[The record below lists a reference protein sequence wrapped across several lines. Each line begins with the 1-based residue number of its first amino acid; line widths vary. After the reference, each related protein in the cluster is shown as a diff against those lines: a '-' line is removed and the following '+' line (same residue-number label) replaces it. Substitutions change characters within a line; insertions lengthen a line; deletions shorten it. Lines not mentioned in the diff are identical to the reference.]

1 LAEADDSDVTK
12 WRPSVGNEIDEGI
25 VEAEDTVAISCD
37 EEQLNL
43 PNMADDSVSLALTD
57 MEKKPASMKVTQATD
72 AVADEKEDAE
82 ADDVDSVPDED
93 ENTMLHESDV
103 CSLSG
108 KAEVSENCGAT
119 KLDDT
124 SLEKENPASQDA
136 TEMTTLEKENPASQD
151 ATEMTN
157 LTLNDE
163 AVFTPSADAI
173 LESTPNVF
181 VFQSDGGN
189 LSKEKDEVESD
200 ILSESAD
207 GVCECNTDDN
217 IIDRTLSQGEERKL
231 SVNQKESAL
240 DDDDDDVLERDSVS
254 IKGDNDVGK
263 SVREVTQHFVDE
275 FISPLFDKE
284 HISSDDIFNELM
296 KMEHGS
302 SVQESEICAVSE
314 CVTLED
320 VDKNVQCS
328 VESACLALEDDI
340 AASINEFLTVSSVSE
355 KVGVSEL
362 HDKDVSDDA
371 GLLSADVVKPVVV
384 QLLQQVD
391 EHSSETC
398 EVDHSSQDQEVT
410 EKVVM
415 PLDKDLESSASGS
428 TLSCNSCD
436 LAKESGSV
444 VCARESSAPAGCD
457 DVQKEYGALSIEAET
472 ESAKH
477 QSCLSSG
484 NQDDV
489 PPATDYDQVSES
501 IMEELD
507 DDAAENLL
515 QACEAVAVVADND
528 DEDFEIDM
536 L

>member
-1 LAEADDSDVTK
+1 MAEADDSDVTK

-25 VEAEDTVAISCD
+25 VEAENTVAISCD

-103 CSLSG
+103 CRLSG

-124 SLEKENPASQDA
+124 S
-136 TEMTTLEKENPASQD
+136 LEKENPASQD

-189 LSKEKDEVESD
+189 LSKEKDELDSD

-240 DDDDDDVLERDSVS
+240 DDDDD
-254 IKGDNDVGK
+254 
-263 SVREVTQHFVDE
+263 VTQHFVDE

-314 CVTLED
+314 CVTRED

-415 PLDKDLESSASGS
+415 PIDKDLESSASGS

>member
-25 VEAEDTVAISCD
+25 VEAENTVAISCD

-103 CSLSG
+103 CRLSG

-124 SLEKENPASQDA
+124 S
-136 TEMTTLEKENPASQD
+136 LEKENPASQD

-189 LSKEKDEVESD
+189 LSKEKDELDSD

-240 DDDDDDVLERDSVS
+240 DDDDD
-254 IKGDNDVGK
+254 
-263 SVREVTQHFVDE
+263 VTQHFVDE

-314 CVTLED
+314 CVTRED

-415 PLDKDLESSASGS
+415 PIDKDLESSASGS

>member
-25 VEAEDTVAISCD
+25 VEAENTVAISCD

-103 CSLSG
+103 CRLSG

-189 LSKEKDEVESD
+189 LSKEKDELDSD

-240 DDDDDDVLERDSVS
+240 DDDDD
-254 IKGDNDVGK
+254 
-263 SVREVTQHFVDE
+263 VTQHFVDE

-314 CVTLED
+314 CVTRED

-415 PLDKDLESSASGS
+415 PIDKDLESSASGS